1 MLLLIAATQPL
12 AETDQIRTAPSFDLV
27 QEGFA
32 EALALLEAGY
42 FQMAAAKLQ
51 LLFDGSPTPR
61 VRLELARAL
70 ALSGDARKAKL
81 LFIEA
86 YKADPPTAVKANI
99 LLFLSQIDRQLGKVT
114 YGLGAG
120 FYANPLQQPGSYS
133 FNFGGIDLTYEADS
147 SFRDL
152 WGVNFSGGYQKQI
165 RSGLFVSASVAYR
178 ELPGTLAD
186 RLTLE
191 ASASKKI
198 MALPVDLAG
207 GVLRLQQ
214 KNQSFTLPYTQVT
227 YTKSLNEKSAF
238 QPSLRL
244 GYYVSDAGR
253 HVSGWQ
259 VDASVP
265 FVYAPTVSQYW
276 TIGPSLLRHQVG
288 FAEQSYSS
296 ASMRGAASLRSR
308 DINVEAGL
316 QARFTRFDAVDP
328 FWGQRR
334 EDKGLNGW
342 INLSSDRLR
351 LGPFLPALGISCERI
366 ASTISYYQQRGCDTS
381 FELRKLF

>member
-1 MLLLIAATQPL
+1 MLLLIAATQPPVQT
-12 AETDQIRTAPSFDLV
+12 EQVQDLNRPDTV
-27 QEGFA
+27 QESFA

-42 FQMAAAKLQ
+42 FQMAVAKLQ
-51 LLFDGSPTPR
+51 VLFDVSPTPR
-61 VRLELARAL
+61 IRLELARAL
-70 ALSGDARKAKL
+70 ALSGDAKRAKL
-81 LFIEA
+81 LFVEA
-86 YKADPPTAVKANI
+86 YKADPPTPVKSNI
-99 LLFLSQIDRQLGKVT
+99 LRFLAQIDRQLGKAT

-147 SFRDL
+147 SYRDL

-165 RSGLFVSASVAYR
+165 RSGLLVSANAAYR

-186 RLTLE
+186 RITLE
-191 ASASKKI
+191 ASASKKLTT
-198 MALPVDLAG
+198 LPVDLAG

-214 KNQSFTLPYTQVT
+214 KNQSFTLPFTQVT

-244 GYYVSDAGR
+244 GYYASDAGR
-253 HVSGWQ
+253 QVSGWQ
-259 VDASVP
+259 VDASIP
-265 FVYAPTVSQYW
+265 FVHAPTPSQYL

-288 FAEQSYSS
+288 FAEQSYTS
-296 ASMRGAASLRSR
+296 ASMRGAASLQYR
-308 DINVEAGL
+308 DINVDAGL
-316 QARFTRFDAVDP
+316 QTRFTRFDGVDP

-334 EDKGLNGW
+334 EDKGLNVW
-342 INLSSDRLR
+342 INFSSDRLR
-351 LGPFLPALGISCERI
+351 LGSFLPTLGIHCERI
-366 ASTISYYQQRGCDTS
+366 ASTISYYKQRGCDTS